1 MKTVYSDYIKKGYQC
16 EFCKKKFDRP
26 GFLKSHLKFC
36 KRNPESSVHK
46 KMVEERKQ
54 KRYDA
59 VNRYKKRI
67 RQARKHVKMRRV
79 YNRRYWK
86 KYKVKKKLN
95 PPIFECSF
103 CNKKLK
109 SMWFLNKHLEKCLS
123 NPNHKPIIEYD
134 VGDPKNLTCRFCGR
148 DFALLLH
155 RTRHE
160 KHCKSS
166 PYVFEG
172 IKVEERKLVDSLVDL
187 PEGYNNFYLKL
198 LDPRHFAVIYAGFL
212 KYKNRNEQVA
222 TVVGLLK
229 SSHLVRKLL
238 NFNLHSW
245 EDISGYKYDKQWE
258 IYKQNRIKTINI
270 NWNTF
275 ITSCGYVC
283 DNLSSLDKLDKDV
296 QKFLL
301 FYDFAKTKT
310 KIVKEQKG
318 KFIIYPPKP

>member
-1 MKTVYSDYIKKGYQC
+1 MKIKYVDFIKKGYQC
-16 EFCKKKFDRP
+16 EFCNKKLDRP
-26 GFLKSHLKFC
+26 SFLRNHLKFC
-36 KRNPESSVHK
+36 KRNPESSVYK

-59 VNRYKKRI
+59 VNKYKRRI
-67 RQARKHVKMRRV
+67 RQARKKLKKNRV
-79 YNRRYWK
+79 YQRKYYKRRK
-86 KYKVKKKLN
+86 AERKLN
-95 PPIFECSF
+95 PLIFECSF
-103 CNKKLK
+103 CNKKFK
-109 SMWFLNKHLEKCLS
+109 SMWFLNKHLEKCEK

-134 VGDPKNLTCRFCGR
+134 IGDSNNLTCRFCQR
-148 DFALLLH
+148 EFVHILH
-155 RTRHE
+155 RVHHE
-160 KHCKSS
+160 KHCKLS

-172 IKVEERKLVDSLVDL
+172 VKIEERKLVDSLIDL

-229 SSHLVRKLL
+229 CSTLVRKLL
-238 NFNLHSW
+238 NYNLHSW
-245 EDISGYKYDKQWE
+245 EDISGYKYEKQWE
-258 IYKQNRIKTINI
+258 IYKQNRIRSVNI
-270 NWNTF
+270 NWNSF

-310 KIVKEQKG
+310 KVVKETKG
-318 KFIIYPPKP
+318 KFVIYPPKP